1 MLVNL
6 DLDVPGLN
14 VQVIQLPVPD
24 EYCPWIEPGGD
35 TASVDRFHCLL
46 PVGCLETFA
55 LRRQSAGPPNSR
67 ILSTG
72 KMQTFRGFIFHAPTK
87 GVALDVVSE
96 NRAKK
101 QRYAAAG
108 CDHEKNRNRR
118 DVN

>member
-1 MLVNL
+1 MYVTE
-6 DLDVPGLN
+6 PP
-14 VQVIQLPVPD
+14 LPHKYAARV
-24 EYCPWIEPGGD
+24 EPGGD
-35 TASVDRFHCLL
+35 ATRVDRFHCFL

-55 LRRQSAGPPNSR
+55 LRRQRAGPPNSR